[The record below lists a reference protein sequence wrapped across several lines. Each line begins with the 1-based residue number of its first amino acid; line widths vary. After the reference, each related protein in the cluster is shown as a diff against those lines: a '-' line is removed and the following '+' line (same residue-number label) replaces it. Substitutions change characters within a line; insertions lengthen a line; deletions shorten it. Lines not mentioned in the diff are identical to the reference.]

1 MTRNY
6 TFERMRRTVVP
17 WVVAAAVYVLLTAA
31 ITWPLALHP
40 RTLVPS
46 DIGDPLLNAWIMW
59 WNTQA
64 LPLTDQWWN
73 APQFRPVPGTLA
85 FSEHLLGLAPITTP
99 IIFATGDALL
109 AYNVAFFL
117 AFPLCALAAHA
128 LVFSI
133 ARRHDLAVIAGIAF
147 AFAPYRLP
155 QIAHVQVLSA
165 YWMPIALLALHRY
178 REDPRL
184 RWLVAFAA
192 AWLLQALAC
201 GYYIFFLSVLI
212 VLWLAWFAVGRS
224 RDLLRIVTAWGVA
237 VALLAPV
244 LYGYWRISRAYNL
257 SRSIVEIRSYGADI
271 ASLLTASVL
280 SRTWEWL
287 HVVRREEADLF
298 PGLTVMLVAAVSL
311 GLAWRTASRDA
322 SGHRRAAR
330 ILLTLAAIAGA
341 LSVGRLAYGPF
352 KLGIGDL
359 QLLSVTSPEKPISV
373 AVACL
378 AIASLLHPAV
388 RAAWRRRSPL
398 AFYALATVAM
408 WLLSLGPSPTL
419 MNKPALY
426 KAPYA
431 WLLMLPGMD
440 GVRVP
445 ARFWMLGVL
454 CLAVTAALGLR
465 HIMQRWPRAASALP
479 AIVIAGLLI
488 DAWPNPLP
496 MVPRPTERPS
506 HTAADFRLDLPLGP
520 DVDTIALFRAT
531 HHGRPLL
538 NGYSGYFAPHYQS
551 MRRLLIEHHAG
562 VIDRL
567 SEYGSIEIMVDHGL
581 DIDGGW
587 RRFVGSL
594 AAAQPV
600 QSTTE
605 YTTVFVP
612 RRSSRTTGPQGTPLP
627 FTITHAS
634 VNPDLADNVHDGNL
648 YTRWHAGRE
657 QRRGDSLSVDLGAE
671 HEITGAELL
680 IGGYVIDYARELAVA
695 VSPDG
700 EVWQEVWKGPTAILV
715 FSGGLDRPRDMPIGI
730 SIPPTRARYI
740 RFTQMGAELVNYWSV
755 AELHVFG
762 R

>member
-1 MTRNY
+1 
-6 TFERMRRTVVP
+6 MRRSAVP
-17 WVVAAAVYVLLTAA
+17 WIVAAAGYVLLTVA
-31 ITWPLALHP
+31 ITWPLVLHP

-46 DIGDPLLNAWIMW
+46 DIGDPLLNTWIMW
-59 WNTQA
+59 WNTQVV
-64 LPLTDQWWN
+64 PLSEAWWN
-73 APQFRPVPGTLA
+73 APQFRPVPGALA
-85 FSEHLLGLAPITTP
+85 FSEHLLGLTPITTP
-99 IIFATGDALL
+99 IILATGDPLL

-133 ARRHDLAVIAGIAF
+133 VRRHDLGAIAGIAF

-165 YWMPIALLALHRY
+165 YWMPVVLAGLHRY
-178 REDPRL
+178 LDDPRA
-184 RWLVAFAA
+184 RWLVVFAS

-201 GYYIFFLSVLI
+201 GYYIFYLSTLI
-212 VLWLAWFAVGRS
+212 GLWLAWFVVGRGRG
-224 RDLLRIVTAWGVA
+224 RDLLKILAAWAIAGA
-237 VALLAPV
+237 VLAPV

-271 ASLLTASVL
+271 ASVLTASVM
-280 SRTWEWL
+280 SRTWAWL

-298 PGLTVMLVAAVSL
+298 PGLTVVLVTVVSL
-311 GLAWRTASRDA
+311 AIAWRTASRDA

-330 ILLTLAAIAGA
+330 ILLALAAIAGA
-341 LSVGRLAYGPF
+341 MSVVRLAYGPF
-352 KLGIGDL
+352 KLGIGSL

-398 AFYALATVAM
+398 AFYALATIAM

-465 HIMQRWPRAASALP
+465 HIMQRWPRAAPVLP
-479 AIVIAGLLI
+479 ATVIAGLLI

-496 MVPRPTERPS
+496 MAPRPDPRPN
-506 HTAADFRLDLPLGP
+506 HADADLRLDLPLGP
-520 DVDTIALFRAT
+520 EVDTIALFRAT
-531 HHGRPLL
+531 SHGRPLL

-551 MRRLLIEHHAG
+551 MRRLLREHHPG
-562 VIDRL
+562 VIERL
-567 SEYGSIEIMVDHGL
+567 AEYGSIEIMVDHAL
-581 DIDGGW
+581 DPDGSW
-587 RRFVGSL
+587 RRFVDAL
-594 AAAQPV
+594 PRV
-600 QSTTE
+600 QRLQTPSE
-605 YTTVFVP
+605 YTSVLVP
-612 RRSSRTTGPQGTPLP
+612 RRDHRTTPPDGTRVP
-627 FTITHAS
+627 FTVAHAS
-634 VNPDLADNVHDGNL
+634 ANPELAGNVHDGNL

-657 QRRGDSLSVDLGAE
+657 QRRGDALTVDLGGE
-671 HEITGAELL
+671 REITGAELL
-680 IGGYVIDYARELAVA
+680 IGGYVIDYARELVMA
-695 VSPDG
+695 VSSDA
-700 EVWQEVWKGPTAILV
+700 ESWRDVWSGPTAILV

-730 SIPPTRARYI
+730 SIAPTRARYI
-740 RFTQMGAELVNYWSV
+740 RFTQTGTELVNYWSV